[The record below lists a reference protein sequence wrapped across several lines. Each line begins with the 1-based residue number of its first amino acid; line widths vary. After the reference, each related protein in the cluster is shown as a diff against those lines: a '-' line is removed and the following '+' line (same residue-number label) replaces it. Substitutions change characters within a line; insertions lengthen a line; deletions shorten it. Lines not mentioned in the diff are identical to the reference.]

1 MLSYRKNA
9 TNLFHFSKFVTFSI
23 FLFFS
28 IIYSFKSDV
37 LELLKKQQQHSKVQS
52 SACFIGNI
60 LSISPKFFNDKPK
73 LTFFLLRR
81 QKMTLRLVVMY
92 DYLFLYVWLG
102 LPRRALSRLLTVV
115 NCLYYVAYIQ
125 YFKKHMW

>member
-1 MLSYRKNA
+1 
-9 TNLFHFSKFVTFSI
+9 
-23 FLFFS
+23 
-28 IIYSFKSDV
+28 
-37 LELLKKQQQHSKVQS
+37 
-52 SACFIGNI
+52 
-60 LSISPKFFNDKPK
+60 
-73 LTFFLLRR
+73 
-81 QKMTLRLVVMY
+81 MY

>member
-1 MLSYRKNA
+1 
-9 TNLFHFSKFVTFSI
+9 
-23 FLFFS
+23 
-28 IIYSFKSDV
+28 
-37 LELLKKQQQHSKVQS
+37 
-52 SACFIGNI
+52 
-60 LSISPKFFNDKPK
+60 
-73 LTFFLLRR
+73 
-81 QKMTLRLVVMY
+81 MTLRLVVMY